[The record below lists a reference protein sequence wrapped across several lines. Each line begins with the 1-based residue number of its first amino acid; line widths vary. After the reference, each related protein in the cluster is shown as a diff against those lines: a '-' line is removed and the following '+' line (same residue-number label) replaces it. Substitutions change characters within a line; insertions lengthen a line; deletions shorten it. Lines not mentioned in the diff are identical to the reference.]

1 MVPVNCRFLI
11 GMRSSTDANVWYS
24 HRRPWGTPDRH
35 AIASGGSESG
45 LRITRRVSATA
56 LKPPLAGVWAWARTR
71 SAAPLVIGSR
81 LGQHPIAN
89 YVPLKLLPSVL
100 HGQKNCHVLRPKYS
114 LYVVQRGLWIPQ
126 RNLLPHSLGHR
137 LVFARSKAVA
147 RDAPTL
153 CHRWWKDRRELP
165 ADADSRGDTP
175 PVALTS

>member
-1 MVPVNCRFLI
+1 MACVLLPTPTSGTRTAGPGEARTVTRSQAAGRRVDYEYHEECQRP
-11 GMRSSTDANVWYS
+11 RSS
-24 HRRPWGTPDRH
+24 HRLP
-35 AIASGGSESG
+35 
-45 LRITRRVSATA
+45 A
-56 LKPPLAGVWAWARTR
+56 LWARARTR

-114 LYVVQRGLWIPQ
+114 LYVVHRGLRIPQ
-126 RNLLPHSLGHR
+126 RNLLPQSLGHR

-153 CHRWWKDRRELP
+153 CQRWWKDRRELP
-165 ADADSRGDTP
+165 ADADSHGDTP